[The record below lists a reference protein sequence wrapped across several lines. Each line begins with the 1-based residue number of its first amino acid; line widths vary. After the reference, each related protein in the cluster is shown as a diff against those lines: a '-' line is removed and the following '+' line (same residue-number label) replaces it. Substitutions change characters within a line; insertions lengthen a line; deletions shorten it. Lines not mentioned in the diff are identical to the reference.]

1 MATKQA
7 AAGEALAAQINA
19 MSRSEVYDMMSQ
31 MKVRARH
38 PQSPNPTCTCPL
50 SVRFM
55 AGFLIV
61 LLVL

>member
-19 MSRSEVYDMMSQ
+19 MSRLEMYDVMSQ

-38 PQSPNPTCTCPL
+38 T
-50 SVRFM
+50 
-55 AGFLIV
+55 
-61 LLVL
+61 